1 MSVVFYSFLAALATI
16 IGGGLP
22 LLCNS
27 INQRRLPL
35 LIAFSAGLLLFAGLN
50 HMAIE
55 SISISGRWAMV
66 ALSFGFVFIYGYE
79 KVAMIHVCRDRGCKD
94 HSFGYP
100 TLIGVGFH
108 SFLDGFVIAMSFE
121 FERTLGFMVIM
132 AVILHR
138 LPTGISLT
146 AILLSHG
153 YKESKAWVI
162 LIIISSLAII
172 GGVAGVVIE
181 LSNTFI
187 LSLAMAFSAGL
198 FIYIS
203 TTNLI
208 PMAHKNNQDY
218 RVPIFFLIGFLSIM
232 VAGFME

>member
-1 MSVVFYSFLAALATI
+1 MSIVFYSFLAALATI

-22 LLCNS
+22 LLYNNIS
-27 INQRRLPL
+27 QRQLSL
-35 LIAFSAGLLLFAGLN
+35 LIAFSAGLLLSAGLN

-55 SISISGRWAMV
+55 SIAISGRWAMV

-79 KVAMIHVCRDRGCKD
+79 KMAMTHACREKGCKT

-100 TLIGVGFH
+100 ALIGIGFH
-108 SFLDGFVIAMSFE
+108 SFLDGFVIAISFE
-121 FERTLGFMVIM
+121 FEKTLGFMVIM

-162 LIIISSLAII
+162 LIIVSLLAII
-172 GGVAGVVIE
+172 GGIVGVVIE

-187 LSLAMAFSAGL
+187 LSLAIAFSGGL

-208 PMAHKNNQDY
+208 PIAHKNNQDY
-218 RVPIFFLIGFLSIM
+218 RVPIFFLIGFFSIM
-232 VAGFME
+232 AISFIE